1 MLQVPERARPRP
13 VPACFNIIPLLRN
26 VAPQPKNPRGMRL
39 RLQHQITKMRTT
51 IPIPINFRLLAERAE
66 ARELRQRRIDKGV
79 LTPIFGSIKLSPRRG
94 FLARVWAAR

>member
-1 MLQVPERARPRP
+1 
-13 VPACFNIIPLLRN
+13 
-26 VAPQPKNPRGMRL
+26 
-39 RLQHQITKMRTT
+39 MRTT

>member
-1 MLQVPERARPRP
+1 MLQVSERARTRP
-13 VPACFNIIPLLRN
+13 LPPCFNIIPLLRN
-26 VAPQPKNPRGMRL
+26 VTPQPKNPRGVRL
-39 RLQHQITKMRTT
+39 RFQHQITKMH
-51 IPIPINFRLLAERAE
+51 IKVPMPINFRLLAERAE